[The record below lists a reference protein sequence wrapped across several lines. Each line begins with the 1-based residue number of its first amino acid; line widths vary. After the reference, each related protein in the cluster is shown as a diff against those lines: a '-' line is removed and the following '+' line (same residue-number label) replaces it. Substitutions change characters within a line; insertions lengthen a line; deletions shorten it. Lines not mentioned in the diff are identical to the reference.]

1 MLSFFCDHSLITSK
15 ENQAMLAW
23 YRALKKEA
31 LGVCPIPPTR
41 GLWHS
46 PTVVTVDAQ
55 ILKED
60 QPDVCRTF

>member
-1 MLSFFCDHSLITSK
+1 
-15 ENQAMLAW
+15 MLAW

-41 GLWHS
+41 GFWHS